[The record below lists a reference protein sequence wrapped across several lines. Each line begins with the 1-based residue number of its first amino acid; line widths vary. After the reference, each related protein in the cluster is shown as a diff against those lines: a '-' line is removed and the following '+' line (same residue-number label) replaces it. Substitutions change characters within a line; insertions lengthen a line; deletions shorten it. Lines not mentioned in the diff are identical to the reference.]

1 MFDTDQQPSD
11 LDMANR
17 RVKQRQSPIPTDA
30 EPESRQVRRAN
41 ARKGL
46 DLDGDNMLNLHA
58 TLMALYRREL
68 DRQWENRVE
77 QQIDADFY
85 DNIQWDEKDADT
97 LNDRGQLPLV
107 YNVISTSIN
116 WVTGTEKRSRMDYKI
131 LPRRKDDSKP
141 AERKTA
147 LMKYLSDVNR
157 SPFSRSRAFEDSTK
171 VGIGWMECGVEEGD
185 GADPVY
191 DRYES
196 WRNMLWDS
204 AGTELT
210 LEDARYIARTKWVDA
225 DILKAIFPRRG
236 GLIDE
241 SVDHENIYAS
251 GIEADG
257 DEAMDSVEIA
267 RDQGGSLRDDI
278 DGYSRPRVRAIEM
291 WFRKPATSF
300 KILGGVFSGDL
311 YDWSDAH
318 DDEVRSGRARVEK
331 KATMRMY
338 VAIFT
343 ASGMLYCGES
353 PYRHNRFPFTPIIC
367 YRRDRDGMPYGMIR
381 GLRDI
386 QTDINKRASKAL
398 HILSSNKVIMDEGA
412 LPDNVSLEEFADEVA
427 RPDAIIV
434 KKFGKELKLNVD
446 RELAA
451 SHLELMSRS
460 IQMIQQQS
468 GITDELMGRHTNAT
482 SGIAIQRRQDQGS
495 TTTTNIFDRLRLAN
509 AAHGEKQL
517 SLIEQFYT
525 EQKEFRIT
533 NMRGAP
539 QYVTLNSGLP
549 EDDITRSKADF
560 IITESDW
567 HATMRQAAAESLLE
581 SLKVLPPQ
589 VALAVIDLV
598 VENMD
603 LPNRDEIVKRIRAAT
618 GLSDPDQTEPTPE
631 QVAAAQAKAAAE
643 AMQSQMMQAELAT
656 KMAGAMKAK
665 AQADLFGAQ
674 VQKLFADIKLTL
686 ASAVDMNTDAQGKAI
701 DAAIKM
707 LAAVPAV
714 PMADHILMESGFVG
728 ALEQADQQARAHALL
743 NAIDSSQ
750 SAPQGA
756 PGAQPQAPQP
766 EQMQEMPPQ
775 GASAPGIGAPP
786 PSNPA
791 LAQMPVAGPA

>member
-1 MFDTDQQPSD
+1 MFVKDDPLPND
-11 LDMANR
+11 LDMSNR
-17 RVKQRQSPIPTDA
+17 RVKTAESPIPDDPA
-30 EPESRQVRRAN
+30 PKG
-41 ARKGL
+41 RKKVKGQ
-46 DLDGDNMLNLHA
+46 DLDGEDMLSLHA
-58 TLMALYRREL
+58 TLLALYRREL
-68 DRQWENRVE
+68 DRQYENRFE

-85 DNIQWDEKDADT
+85 DNIQWSEDDADE
-97 LNDRGQLPLV
+97 LRDRGQIPLV
-107 YNVISTSIN
+107 YNVVSTALN

-157 SPFSRSRAFEDSTK
+157 SPFSRSRAFEDAVK
-171 VGIGWMECGVEEGD
+171 VGIGWLECGVEEGD
-185 GADPVY
+185 GGDPVY

-204 AGTELT
+204 AATEIT
-210 LEDARYIARTKWVDA
+210 LEDARYVARSKWVDA
-225 DILKAIFPRRG
+225 DILKAIFTKRG

-257 DEAMDSVEIA
+257 DEAMDSVEIE
-267 RDQGGSLRDDI
+267 RDSGGSLRDDI
-278 DGYSRPRVRAIEM
+278 DGYHRPRVRAIEM
-291 WFRKPATSF
+291 WFRKPASTH
-300 KILGGVFSGDL
+300 KMIGGVFSGDI
-311 YDWSDAH
+311 YDFSDAH
-318 DDEVRSGRARVEK
+318 DEEVRSGRARIEK

-343 ASGMLYCGES
+343 AQGMLYCGES
-353 PYRHNRFPFTPIIC
+353 PYRHNRFPFTPIWA

-398 HILSSNKVIMDEGA
+398 AILSSNKVVMDEGA
-412 LPDNVSLEEFADEVA
+412 LGENADLEAFADEVA
-427 RPDAIIV
+427 RPDAIII
-434 KKFGKELKLNVD
+434 KRKGFEIDLNVD

-451 SHLELMSRS
+451 AHLELMSRS
-460 IQMIQQQS
+460 IAMIQQQS

-509 AAHGEKQL
+509 AVHGEKQL

-525 EQKEFRIT
+525 EEKEFRIT
-533 NMRGAP
+533 NMRGTP
-539 QYVTLNSGLP
+539 EYVKLNSGMP

-560 IITESDW
+560 VITESDW

-581 SLKVLPPQ
+581 AIKTLPPQ
-589 VALAVIDLV
+589 VALSMIDLI

-603 LPNRDEIVKRIRAAT
+603 LPNRDEIVKRIRSAT
-618 GLSDPDQTEPTPE
+618 GLSDPDQTEPSPE
-631 QVAAAQAKAAAE
+631 QQAAMQAKAQAT
-643 AMQSQMMQAELAT
+643 AMQNAMMQAELAT
-656 KMAGAMKAK
+656 KVAEAKKAM
-665 AQADLFGAQ
+665 AQAGLYSAQ
-674 VQKLFADIKLTL
+674 VQKLLADIKLTL

-707 LAAVPAV
+707 LMAAPAI
-714 PMADHILMESGFVG
+714 PIADHLLLEAGFEGVPEQKANAD
-728 ALEQADQQARAHALL
+728 ALLASIDQARGGQPGLSALPAPQDQQG
-743 NAIDSSQ
+743 Q
-750 SAPQGA
+750 MPQQGPP
-756 PGAQPQAPQP
+756 PGLGGPPQVNPAQPP
-766 EQMQEMPPQ
+766 
-775 GASAPGIGAPP
+775 
-786 PSNPA
+786 
-791 LAQMPVAGPA
+791 MPVGPA